1 MRLRTSILTAILTA
15 WIVGVTAACGGSTPT
30 AVPDPAQA
38 PASARRDG
46 GGMYGS
52 GNLSTDPAASHG
64 GGGMTAADSIEAAAG
79 GRGGGMYGSG
89 N

>member
-1 MRLRTSILTAILTA
+1 MRLRTLTLTAILTA
-15 WIVGVTAACGGSTPT
+15 WIVGVTAACGGSIPT
-30 AVPDPAQA
+30 AASDPAQA

-52 GNLSTDPAASHG
+52 GNLVSEQTVSRG
-64 GGGMTAADSIEAAAG
+64 GGTTAADSIEAAAA